1 MVAEER
7 AILEADPL
15 TPVKLSDGCSPRLH
29 LGYNLLKDLDP
40 EPTSGAASNFWIYK
54 NCVR

>member
-15 TPVKLSDGCSPRLH
+15 TPVKLSDGCSPSLH